1 MEIVAARIDG
11 PTGRQMCGAGKRQTH
26 DPAGRVSAVRGRP
39 ASKAKAS
46 DARHFVVMSGG
57 GYERLLTI
65 RGIFAKKTRKRL
77 RACVHPASLSGASGH
92 SDFIT
97 ARSGFGSNQ
106 FSDGSNQFSDARA
119 G

>member
-26 DPAGRVSAVRGRP
+26 DPAGRVSAVCGRP

-65 RGIFAKKTRKRL
+65 RGIFAKKNQKAPESVR
-77 RACVHPASLSGASGH
+77 ASG
-92 SDFIT
+92 I
-97 ARSGFGSNQ
+97 ALRRLWALRLYN
-106 FSDGSNQFSDARA
+106 R
-119 G
+119 

>member
-11 PTGRQMCGAGKRQTH
+11 RTGRQMCGAGKRRTH

-57 GYERLLTI
+57 GYGRRVPRYQGCFEKKQETQERETDSGTVL
-65 RGIFAKKTRKRL
+65 RRL
-77 RACVHPASLSGASGH
+77 WALRLYN
-92 SDFIT
+92 
-97 ARSGFGSNQ
+97 R
-106 FSDGSNQFSDARA
+106 
-119 G
+119 

>member
-46 DARHFVVMSGG
+46 DARHFVVMGGG
-57 GYERLLTI
+57 GYERLPTI
-65 RGIFAKKTRKRL
+65 RGIFAKNQKAPESVRTSGIASRRL
-77 RACVHPASLSGASGH
+77 WALRLYN
-92 SDFIT
+92 
-97 ARSGFGSNQ
+97 R
-106 FSDGSNQFSDARA
+106 
-119 G
+119 